1 MANKSK
7 KFYIT
12 TSIPY
17 TNAPPHIGF
26 AFEAIQADVVARYR
40 RHLGEDVYFLA
51 GTDEHGLKTKKEAEL
66 AGKTPEAFADEM
78 SQKFRDLKG
87 ILNLSNDDFIRTT
100 DKKRHWP
107 AVKKLWEAID
117 KNGDFYKKK
126 YKGFYCPGCEA
137 FKTEKE
143 IIDGKCVIHQK
154 PVEVVQ
160 EENYFFRLSKY
171 LPKIK
176 EIIKKNKI
184 KIIPESKK
192 NEILGM
198 IENGLEDVSFS
209 RVKEKYWGIPV
220 PKDES
225 QIIYVWGDAL
235 PNYISAIGYAD
246 NEKNFKKLWPADVHC
261 IGKDIVKFHALY
273 WPAMLLSAGL
283 ALPKSIFVHGFIN
296 VDGQKMSKSLGN
308 VINPSDIVDKYNAEV
323 LRYFLLRLSPFED
336 GDFSE
341 KTMVE
346 RINEEL
352 VSNFSNLFYRVTSFI
367 ENNFDGKVPAENL
380 SRKENDLLKSIQE
393 KEKDYNKSFEEL
405 KLNDALSSVMEL
417 SSLLNKYFQ
426 EKKPWESIKNNKK
439 DCAATLYLSV
449 NVLKDICILLYPFL
463 PKTAEK
469 SIKLLDCKLDA
480 KQLGKFSIKKGQKIK
495 SEMLFKNIEYKE
507 SKQIIKEESI
517 EMKEDML
524 PFKEFQKVD
533 LRV

>member
-308 VINPSDIVDKYNAEV
+308 VVDPVELVKKYGVDAV
-323 LRYFLLRLSPFED
+323 RYYLLREIPSTED
-336 GDFSE
+336 GDFSYE
-341 KTMVE
+341 KFEQRYNSDLAGGIGNLLARTIALVKKPNFKIKKPSSKIKKAVNATKKE
-346 RINEEL
+346 YKSHLEEFKFNESLKCIWELIAFCDKYINEE
-352 VSNFSNLFYRVTSFI
+352 
-367 ENNFDGKVPAENL
+367 
-380 SRKENDLLKSIQE
+380 
-393 KEKDYNKSFEEL
+393 
-405 KLNDALSSVMEL
+405 
-417 SSLLNKYFQ
+417 
-426 EKKPWESIKNNKK
+426 KPWEAKENFSQVVC
-439 DCAATLYLSV
+439 D
-449 NVLKDICILLYPFL
+449 VLFALENIADFLAPFL
-463 PKTAEK
+463 PQTSE
-469 SIKLLDCKLDA
+469 
-480 KQLGKFSIKKGQKIK
+480 KIK
-495 SEMLFKNIEYKE
+495 VVVKYKKSEPLFPRILTLHYIANE
-507 SKQIIKEESI
+507 
-517 EMKEDML
+517 
-524 PFKEFQKVD
+524 
-533 LRV
+533 